1 MSNVTLFIRVIFL
14 TSMHVSTQVLCFY
27 SVECITASLILVS
40 KDDWSFKC
48 RIYDRSPHQLLKI
61 FHDRQILLYLVELP
75 GRGLT
80 TE

>member
-1 MSNVTLFIRVIFL
+1 MNGHLNAEYVIA
-14 TSMHVSTQVLCFY
+14 H
-27 SVECITASLILVS
+27 LI
-40 KDDWSFKC
+40 K
-48 RIYDRSPHQLLKI
+48 LLKI